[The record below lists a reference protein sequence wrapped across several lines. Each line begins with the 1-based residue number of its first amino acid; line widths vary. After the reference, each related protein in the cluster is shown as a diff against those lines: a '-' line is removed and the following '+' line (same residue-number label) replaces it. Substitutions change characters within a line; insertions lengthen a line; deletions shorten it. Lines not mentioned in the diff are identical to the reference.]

1 MNRGGLDYVEWPPW
15 PWPLIFYPMTLLIY
29 NPTNSPPCL
38 QAIVPPH
45 ASNQVSILQPIYKH
59 LPPED
64 VVQLKAGDKLI
75 VVVLAMGPKT
85 PNDVACILCSYTRVF
100 KNVLDRTL
108 WCLHPGDRTSVVDD
122 AIRNDHT
129 FLQED
134 HPFLEFACC
143 VPNYPERKHFEQG
156 VMEIRDIEMFWQQG
170 AGINLSIC
178 GCWTQQSVLLELRH
192 VAYLKMFLKTL
203 LDAFISER
211 IRFNNNVQDTTKLVD
226 PFLEQLLLFDGC
238 RFGTVEVLWKYYR
251 TVTTSK
257 QREWARQQLKAATM
271 PEPLPNN
278 DNFAEKPEYI
288 LLLFCLELIDE

>member
-1 MNRGGLDYVEWPPW
+1 
-15 PWPLIFYPMTLLIY
+15 
-29 NPTNSPPCL
+29 
-38 QAIVPPH
+38 
-45 ASNQVSILQPIYKH
+45 
-59 LPPED
+59 
-64 VVQLKAGDKLI
+64 
-75 VVVLAMGPKT
+75 
-85 PNDVACILCSYTRVF
+85 
-100 KNVLDRTL
+100 
-108 WCLHPGDRTSVVDD
+108 
-122 AIRNDHT
+122 
-129 FLQED
+129 
-134 HPFLEFACC
+134 
-143 VPNYPERKHFEQG
+143 
-156 VMEIRDIEMFWQQG
+156 
-170 AGINLSIC
+170 
-178 GCWTQQSVLLELRH
+178 
-192 VAYLKMFLKTL
+192 MFLKTL